1 MRRGVDY
8 KWDDFPAA
16 LSGKYMQVEGRPDKM
31 QVGLTQEVYI
41 NGSAGD
47 IYVLGG
53 WANAKSVPN
62 ATTTDKGFGFAARYY
77 RMNNTWSDY
86 LMLPMNGEWVGW
98 QYGCFS
104 LRVPEAYKRLE
115 ILCVYTKNAN
125 TAKFANL
132 FLYRE
137 AIAVKST
144 VNQHEYRF
152 VSPQGC
158 SKNENTHVIIDI

>member
-1 MRRGVDY
+1 M
-8 KWDDFPAA
+8 
-16 LSGKYMQVEGRPDKM
+16 
-31 QVGLTQEVYI
+31 
-41 NGSAGD
+41 
-47 IYVLGG
+47 LGG

-77 RMNNTWSDY
+77 RMNNTWSEY

-98 QYGCFS
+98 QYGCFP

-137 AIAVKST
+137 AFGESFGYDDDKNLISTGTLAEQQAGMEYDAYDNLISYRQPGRDASVKYTMTYGST
-144 VNQHEYRF
+144 TAEN
-152 VSPQGC
+152 SNTC
-158 SKNENTHVIIDI
+158 SRPWKRRWA